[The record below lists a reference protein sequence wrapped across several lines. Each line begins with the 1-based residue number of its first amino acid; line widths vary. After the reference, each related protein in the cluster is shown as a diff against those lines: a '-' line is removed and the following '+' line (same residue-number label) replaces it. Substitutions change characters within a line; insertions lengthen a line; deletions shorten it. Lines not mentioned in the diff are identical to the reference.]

1 MMLEAILVLLALVVV
16 GYMIIKGYNPAIT
29 LIIGAVGLLLAS
41 ILLGNSLYEVGEG
54 TGLAFFDIFL
64 KFKDVIISQISG
76 AGLVIMVLFGYSGYM
91 NFIGANQKAVNILVK
106 PMTKIKSKAL
116 FIPVVFLIG
125 NLMSLVVPSAS
136 SLAIILM
143 AILYPILQGIGVSS
157 MSAAAVIAMT
167 ATIMPTPLGAD
178 NVIAAQTLN
187 YSVIDYVLY
196 HARVSIP
203 TLLILAVVHYFWQ
216 RYCDKK
222 EGDLAFVEIKEP
234 LEDSSKL
241 NVFVPGYYAIL
252 PLLPLLLIVVVG
264 IIGIFKENI
273 KMDIFVLTMISY
285 FVALIIET
293 IRKQSFKIAQESA
306 VEMFKG
312 MGQGFSQVVMLVVG
326 GSLFTTAIQNL
337 GVIDS
342 LMEAV
347 KGTASAGVVTMLI
360 FSGATALF
368 GILSGGGLA
377 MFYAVIELIPDI
389 AAQANIDGIL
399 IALPMQMI
407 ANLARTISPVAAV
420 VMIVSSSMG
429 VSPVRLL
436 KRTSV
441 PTIVGI
447 ILVIILSLIL
457 LPY

>member
-1 MMLEAILVLLALVVV
+1 MIEAILVLVVLGIV
-16 GYMIIKGYNPAIT
+16 GYFIIKSYNPALI
-29 LIIGAVGLLLAS
+29 LIIGAIV
-41 ILLGNSLYEVGEG
+41 LLGASVALGNPLYPEGEG

-64 KFKDVIISQISG
+64 KLKDTIISQVSS
-76 AGLVIMVLFGYSGYM
+76 AGLVIMILFGYSGYM
-91 NFIGANQKAVNILVK
+91 NLIGANQKAVNILVK

-116 FIPVVFLIG
+116 FIPIVFLLG

-136 SLAIILM
+136 SLEIILM
-143 AILYPILQGIGVSS
+143 AILYPLLQGIGISS
-157 MSAAAVIAMT
+157 MTAAGVIAMT

-178 NVIAAQTLN
+178 NVIAAQTLDYN
-187 YSVIDYVLY
+187 ILTYVLY
-196 HARVSIP
+196 HAKVSIP

-216 RYCDKK
+216 TYCDKK
-222 EGDLAFVEIKEP
+222 EGSEAFVEMKEV
-234 LEDSSKL
+234 ESAADEK
-241 NVFVPGYYAIL
+241 VVPTFYAIL
-252 PLLPLLLIVVVG
+252 PLLPLVLIIIVG
-264 IIGIFKENI
+264 IIGIFRENVT
-273 KMDIFVLTMISY
+273 MDIFVLTMISF
-285 FVALIIET
+285 FVALIIEGF
-293 IRKQSFKIAQESA
+293 RKKSFKIAQESA
-306 VEMFKG
+306 VELFKG

-326 GSLFTTAIQNL
+326 GSLFTTAIQSL

-342 LMEAV
+342 LMSAV
-347 KGTASAGVVTMLI
+347 ENSQSAGVLTTLI

-377 MFYAVIELIPDI
+377 MFYAVIELIPNI
-389 AAQANIDGIL
+389 AQKAGIDGIL

-420 VMIVSSSMG
+420 VMIVSSSIG

-441 PTIVGI
+441 PTIIGI
-447 ILVIILSLIL
+447 ILVVVLSLLL

>member
-1 MMLEAILVLLALVVV
+1 MIEAILVLVVLGIV
-16 GYMIIKGYNPAIT
+16 GYFIIKSYNPALI
-29 LIIGAVGLLLAS
+29 LIIGAIV
-41 ILLGNSLYEVGEG
+41 LLGASVALGNPLYPEGEG

-64 KFKDVIISQISG
+64 KLKDTIISQVSS
-76 AGLVIMVLFGYSGYM
+76 AGLVIMILFGYSGYM
-91 NFIGANQKAVNILVK
+91 NLIGANQKAVNILVK

-116 FIPVVFLIG
+116 FIPIVFLLG

-143 AILYPILQGIGVSS
+143 AILYPLLQGIGISS
-157 MSAAAVIAMT
+157 MTAAGVIAMT

-178 NVIAAQTLN
+178 NVIAAQTLDYN
-187 YSVIDYVLY
+187 ILTYVLY
-196 HARVSIP
+196 HAKVSIP

-216 RYCDKK
+216 TYCDKK
-222 EGDLAFVEIKEP
+222 EGSEAFVEMKEV
-234 LEDSSKL
+234 ESAADEK
-241 NVFVPGYYAIL
+241 VVPTFYAIL
-252 PLLPLLLIVVVG
+252 PLLPLVLIIIVG
-264 IIGIFKENI
+264 ILGIFRENVT
-273 KMDIFVLTMISY
+273 MDIFVLTMISF
-285 FVALIIET
+285 FVALIIEGF
-293 IRKQSFKIAQESA
+293 RKKSFKIAQESA
-306 VEMFKG
+306 VELFKG

-326 GSLFTTAIQNL
+326 GSLFTTAIQSL

-342 LMEAV
+342 LMSAV
-347 KGTASAGVVTMLI
+347 ENSQSAGVLTTLI

-377 MFYAVIELIPDI
+377 MFYAVIELIPNI
-389 AAQANIDGIL
+389 AQKAGIDGIL

-420 VMIVSSSMG
+420 VMIVSSSIG

-441 PTIVGI
+441 PTIIGI
-447 ILVIILSLIL
+447 ILVVVLSLLL

>member
-1 MMLEAILVLLALVVV
+1 MIEAILVLVVLGIV
-16 GYMIIKGYNPAIT
+16 GYFNIKSYNPALI
-29 LIIGAVGLLLAS
+29 LIIGAIV
-41 ILLGNSLYEVGEG
+41 LLGASVALGNPLYPEGEG

-64 KFKDVIISQISG
+64 KLKDTIISQVSS
-76 AGLVIMVLFGYSGYM
+76 AGLVIMILFGYSGYM
-91 NFIGANQKAVNILVK
+91 NLIGANQKAVNILVK

-116 FIPVVFLIG
+116 FIPIVFLLG

-143 AILYPILQGIGVSS
+143 AILYPLLQGIGISS
-157 MSAAAVIAMT
+157 MTAAGVIAMT

-178 NVIAAQTLN
+178 NVIAAQTLDYN
-187 YSVIDYVLY
+187 ILTYVLY
-196 HARVSIP
+196 HAKVSIP

-216 RYCDKK
+216 TYCDKK
-222 EGDLAFVEIKEP
+222 EGSEAFVEMKEV
-234 LEDSSKL
+234 ESAADEK
-241 NVFVPGYYAIL
+241 VVPTFYAIL
-252 PLLPLLLIVVVG
+252 PLLPLVLIIIVG
-264 IIGIFKENI
+264 IIGIFRENVT
-273 KMDIFVLTMISY
+273 MDIFVLTMISF
-285 FVALIIET
+285 FVALIIEGF
-293 IRKQSFKIAQESA
+293 RKKSFKIAQESA
-306 VEMFKG
+306 VELFKG

-326 GSLFTTAIQNL
+326 GSLFTTAIQSL

-342 LMEAV
+342 LMSAV
-347 KGTASAGVVTMLI
+347 ENSQSAGVLTTLI

-377 MFYAVIELIPDI
+377 MFYAVIELIPNI
-389 AAQANIDGIL
+389 AQKAGIDGIL

-420 VMIVSSSMG
+420 VMIVSSSIG

-441 PTIVGI
+441 PTIIGI
-447 ILVIILSLIL
+447 ILVVVLSLLL

>member
-1 MMLEAILVLLALVVV
+1 MIEAILVLVVLGIV
-16 GYMIIKGYNPAIT
+16 GYFIIKSYNPALI
-29 LIIGAVGLLLAS
+29 LIIGAIV
-41 ILLGNSLYEVGEG
+41 LLGASVALGNPLYPEGEG

-64 KFKDVIISQISG
+64 KLKDTIISQVSS
-76 AGLVIMVLFGYSGYM
+76 AGLVIMILFGYSGYM
-91 NFIGANQKAVNILVK
+91 NLIGANQKAVNILVK

-116 FIPVVFLIG
+116 FIPIVFLLG

-143 AILYPILQGIGVSS
+143 AILYPLLQGIGISS
-157 MSAAAVIAMT
+157 MTAAGVIAMT

-178 NVIAAQTLN
+178 NVIAAQTLDYN
-187 YSVIDYVLY
+187 ILTYVLY
-196 HARVSIP
+196 HAKVSIP

-216 RYCDKK
+216 TYCDKK
-222 EGDLAFVEIKEP
+222 EGSEAFVEMKEV
-234 LEDSSKL
+234 ESAADEK
-241 NVFVPGYYAIL
+241 VVPTFYAIL
-252 PLLPLLLIVVVG
+252 PLLPLVLIIIVG
-264 IIGIFKENI
+264 IIGIFRENVT
-273 KMDIFVLTMISY
+273 MDIFVLTMISF
-285 FVALIIET
+285 FVALIIEGF
-293 IRKQSFKIAQESA
+293 RKKSFKIAQESA
-306 VEMFKG
+306 VELFKG

-326 GSLFTTAIQNL
+326 GSLFTTAIQSL

-342 LMEAV
+342 LMSAV
-347 KGTASAGVVTMLI
+347 ENSQSAGVLTTLI

-377 MFYAVIELIPDI
+377 MFYAVIELIPNI
-389 AAQANIDGIL
+389 AQKAGIDGIL

-420 VMIVSSSMG
+420 VMIVSASIG

-441 PTIVGI
+441 PTIIGI
-447 ILVIILSLIL
+447 ILVVVLSLLL

>member
-1 MMLEAILVLLALVVV
+1 MIEAILVLVVLGIV
-16 GYMIIKGYNPAIT
+16 GYFIIKSYNPALI
-29 LIIGAVGLLLAS
+29 LIIGAIV
-41 ILLGNSLYEVGEG
+41 LLGASVALGNPLYPEGEG

-64 KFKDVIISQISG
+64 KLKDTIISQVSS
-76 AGLVIMVLFGYSGYM
+76 AGLVIMILFGYSGYM
-91 NFIGANQKAVNILVK
+91 NLIGANQKAVNILVK

-116 FIPVVFLIG
+116 FIPIVFLLG

-143 AILYPILQGIGVSS
+143 AILYPLLQGIGISS
-157 MSAAAVIAMT
+157 MTAAGVIAMT

-178 NVIAAQTLN
+178 NVIAAQTLDYN
-187 YSVIDYVLY
+187 ILTYVLY
-196 HARVSIP
+196 HAKVSIP

-216 RYCDKK
+216 TYCDKK
-222 EGDLAFVEIKEP
+222 EGSEAFVEMKEV
-234 LEDSSKL
+234 ESAADEK
-241 NVFVPGYYAIL
+241 VVPTFYAIL
-252 PLLPLLLIVVVG
+252 PLLPLVLIIIVG
-264 IIGIFKENI
+264 IIGIFRENVT
-273 KMDIFVLTMISY
+273 MDIFILTMISF
-285 FVALIIET
+285 FVALIIEGF
-293 IRKQSFKIAQESA
+293 RKKSFKIAQESA
-306 VEMFKG
+306 VELFKG

-326 GSLFTTAIQNL
+326 GSLFTTAIQSL

-342 LMEAV
+342 LMSAV
-347 KGTASAGVVTMLI
+347 ENSQSAGVLTTLI

-377 MFYAVIELIPDI
+377 MFYAVIELIPNI
-389 AAQANIDGIL
+389 AQKAGIDGIL

-420 VMIVSSSMG
+420 VMIVSSSIG

-441 PTIVGI
+441 PTIIGI
-447 ILVIILSLIL
+447 ILVVVLSLLL

>member
-1 MMLEAILVLLALVVV
+1 MIEAILVLVVLGIV
-16 GYMIIKGYNPAIT
+16 GYFIIKSYNPALI
-29 LIIGAVGLLLAS
+29 LIIGAIV
-41 ILLGNSLYEVGEG
+41 LLGASVALGNHLYPEGEG

-64 KFKDVIISQISG
+64 KLKDTIISQVSS
-76 AGLVIMVLFGYSGYM
+76 AGLVIMILFGYSGYM
-91 NFIGANQKAVNILVK
+91 NLIGANQKAVNILVK

-116 FIPVVFLIG
+116 FIPIVFLLG

-143 AILYPILQGIGVSS
+143 AILYPLLQGIGISS
-157 MSAAAVIAMT
+157 MTAAGVIAMT

-178 NVIAAQTLN
+178 NVIAAQTLDYN
-187 YSVIDYVLY
+187 ILTYVLY
-196 HARVSIP
+196 HAKVSIP

-216 RYCDKK
+216 TYCDKK
-222 EGDLAFVEIKEP
+222 EGSEAFVEMKEV
-234 LEDSSKL
+234 ESAADEK
-241 NVFVPGYYAIL
+241 VVPTFYAIL
-252 PLLPLLLIVVVG
+252 PLLPLILIIIVG
-264 IIGIFKENI
+264 IIGIFRENVT
-273 KMDIFVLTMISY
+273 MDIFVLTMISF
-285 FVALIIET
+285 FVALIIEGF
-293 IRKQSFKIAQESA
+293 RKKSFKIAQESA
-306 VEMFKG
+306 VELFKG

-326 GSLFTTAIQNL
+326 GSLFTTAIQSL

-342 LMEAV
+342 LMSAV
-347 KGTASAGVVTMLI
+347 ENSQSAGVLTTLI

-377 MFYAVIELIPDI
+377 MFYAVIELIPNI
-389 AAQANIDGIL
+389 AQKAGIDGIL

-420 VMIVSSSMG
+420 VMIVSSSIG

-441 PTIVGI
+441 PTIIGI
-447 ILVIILSLIL
+447 ILVVVLSLLL

>member
-1 MMLEAILVLLALVVV
+1 MIEAILVLVVLGIV
-16 GYMIIKGYNPAIT
+16 GYFIIKSYNPALI
-29 LIIGAVGLLLAS
+29 LIIGAIV
-41 ILLGNSLYEVGEG
+41 LLGASVALGNPLYPEGEG

-64 KFKDVIISQISG
+64 KLKDTIISQVSS
-76 AGLVIMVLFGYSGYM
+76 AGLVIMILFGYSGYM
-91 NFIGANQKAVNILVK
+91 NLIGANQKAVNILVK

-116 FIPVVFLIG
+116 FIPIVFLLG

-143 AILYPILQGIGVSS
+143 AILYPLLQGIGISS
-157 MSAAAVIAMT
+157 MTAAGVIAMT

-178 NVIAAQTLN
+178 NVIAAQTLDYN
-187 YSVIDYVLY
+187 ILTYVLY
-196 HARVSIP
+196 HAKVSIP

-216 RYCDKK
+216 MYCDKK
-222 EGDLAFVEIKEP
+222 EGSEAFVEMKEV
-234 LEDSSKL
+234 ESAADEK
-241 NVFVPGYYAIL
+241 VVPTFYAIL
-252 PLLPLLLIVVVG
+252 PLLPLVLIIIVG
-264 IIGIFKENI
+264 IIGIFRENVT
-273 KMDIFVLTMISY
+273 MDIFVLTMISF
-285 FVALIIET
+285 FVALIIEGF
-293 IRKQSFKIAQESA
+293 RKKSFKIAQESA
-306 VEMFKG
+306 VELFKG

-326 GSLFTTAIQNL
+326 GSLFTTAIQSL

-342 LMEAV
+342 LMSAV
-347 KGTASAGVVTMLI
+347 ENSQSAGVLTTLI

-377 MFYAVIELIPDI
+377 MFYAVIELIPNI
-389 AAQANIDGIL
+389 AQKAGIDGIL

-420 VMIVSSSMG
+420 VMIVSSSIG

-441 PTIVGI
+441 PTIIGI
-447 ILVIILSLIL
+447 ILVVVLSLLL

>member
-1 MMLEAILVLLALVVV
+1 MIEAILVLVVLGIV
-16 GYMIIKGYNPAIT
+16 GYFIIKSYNPALI
-29 LIIGAVGLLLAS
+29 LIIGAIV
-41 ILLGNSLYEVGEG
+41 LLGASVALGNPLYPEGEG

-64 KFKDVIISQISG
+64 KLKDTIISQVSS
-76 AGLVIMVLFGYSGYM
+76 AGLVIMILFGYSGYM
-91 NFIGANQKAVNILVK
+91 NLIGANQKAVNILVK

-116 FIPVVFLIG
+116 FIPIVFLLG

-143 AILYPILQGIGVSS
+143 AILYPLLQGIGISS
-157 MSAAAVIAMT
+157 MTAAGVIAMT

-178 NVIAAQTLN
+178 NVIAAQTLDYN
-187 YSVIDYVLY
+187 ILTYVLY
-196 HARVSIP
+196 HAKVSIP

-216 RYCDKK
+216 TYCDKK
-222 EGDLAFVEIKEP
+222 EGSEAFVEMKEV
-234 LEDSSKL
+234 ESAADEK
-241 NVFVPGYYAIL
+241 VVPTFYAIL
-252 PLLPLLLIVVVG
+252 PLLPLVLIIIVG
-264 IIGIFKENI
+264 IIGIFRENVT
-273 KMDIFVLTMISY
+273 MDIFVLTMISF
-285 FVALIIET
+285 FVALIIEGF
-293 IRKQSFKIAQESA
+293 RKKSFKIAQESA
-306 VEMFKG
+306 VELFKG

-326 GSLFTTAIQNL
+326 GSLFTTAIQSL

-342 LMEAV
+342 LMSAV
-347 KGTASAGVVTMLI
+347 ENSQSAGVLTTLI

-377 MFYAVIELIPDI
+377 MFYAVIELIPNI
-389 AAQANIDGIL
+389 AQKAGIDGIL

-420 VMIVSSSMG
+420 VMIVSSSIG

-441 PTIVGI
+441 PTIIGI
-447 ILVIILSLIL
+447 ILVVVLSLLL
-457 LPY
+457 LPH

>member
-1 MMLEAILVLLALVVV
+1 MIEAILVLVVLGIV
-16 GYMIIKGYNPAIT
+16 GYFIIKSYNPALI
-29 LIIGAVGLLLAS
+29 LIIGAIV
-41 ILLGNSLYEVGEG
+41 LLGASVALGNPLYPEGEG

-64 KFKDVIISQISG
+64 KLKDTIISQVSS
-76 AGLVIMVLFGYSGYM
+76 AGLVIMILFGYSGYM
-91 NFIGANQKAVNILVK
+91 NLIGANQKAVNILVK

-116 FIPVVFLIG
+116 FIPIVFLLG

-143 AILYPILQGIGVSS
+143 AILYPLLQGIGISS
-157 MSAAAVIAMT
+157 MTAAGVIAMT

-178 NVIAAQTLN
+178 NVIAAQTLDYN
-187 YSVIDYVLY
+187 ILTYVLY
-196 HARVSIP
+196 HAKVSIP

-216 RYCDKK
+216 TYCDKK
-222 EGDLAFVEIKEP
+222 EGSEAFVEMKEV
-234 LEDSSKL
+234 ESAADEK
-241 NVFVPGYYAIL
+241 VVPTFYAIL
-252 PLLPLLLIVVVG
+252 PLLPLVLIIIVG
-264 IIGIFKENI
+264 IIGIFRENVT
-273 KMDIFVLTMISY
+273 MDIFVLTMISF
-285 FVALIIET
+285 FVALIIEGF
-293 IRKQSFKIAQESA
+293 RKKSFKIAQESA
-306 VEMFKG
+306 VELFKG

-326 GSLFTTAIQNL
+326 GSLFTTAIQSL

-342 LMEAV
+342 LMSAV
-347 KGTASAGVVTMLI
+347 ENSQSAGVLTTLI

-377 MFYAVIELIPDI
+377 MFYAVIELIPNI
-389 AAQANIDGIL
+389 AQKAGIDGIF

-420 VMIVSSSMG
+420 VMIVSSSIG

-441 PTIVGI
+441 PTIIGI
-447 ILVIILSLIL
+447 ILVVVLSLLL

>member
-1 MMLEAILVLLALVVV
+1 MIEAILVLVVLGIV
-16 GYMIIKGYNPAIT
+16 GYFIIKSYNPALI
-29 LIIGAVGLLLAS
+29 LIIGAIV
-41 ILLGNSLYEVGEG
+41 LLGASVALGNPLYPEGEG

-64 KFKDVIISQISG
+64 KLKDTIISQVSS
-76 AGLVIMVLFGYSGYM
+76 AGLVIMILFGYSGYM
-91 NFIGANQKAVNILVK
+91 NLIGANQKAVNILVK

-116 FIPVVFLIG
+116 FIPIVFLLG

-143 AILYPILQGIGVSS
+143 AILYPLLQGIGISS
-157 MSAAAVIAMT
+157 MTAAGVIAMT

-178 NVIAAQTLN
+178 NVIAAQTLDYN
-187 YSVIDYVLY
+187 ILTYVLY
-196 HARVSIP
+196 HAKVSIP

-216 RYCDKK
+216 TYCDKK
-222 EGDLAFVEIKEP
+222 EGSEAFVEMKEV
-234 LEDSSKL
+234 ESAADEK
-241 NVFVPGYYAIL
+241 VVPTFYAIL
-252 PLLPLLLIVVVG
+252 PLLPLVLIIIVG
-264 IIGIFKENI
+264 IIGIFRENVT
-273 KMDIFVLTMISY
+273 MDIFVLTMISF
-285 FVALIIET
+285 FVALIIEGF
-293 IRKQSFKIAQESA
+293 RKKSFKIAQESA
-306 VEMFKG
+306 VELFKG

-326 GSLFTTAIQNL
+326 GSLFTTAIQSL

-342 LMEAV
+342 LMSAV
-347 KGTASAGVVTMLI
+347 ENSQSAGVLTTLI

-377 MFYAVIELIPDI
+377 MFYAVIELIPNI
-389 AAQANIDGIL
+389 AQKAGIDGIL

-420 VMIVSSSMG
+420 VMIVSSSIG

-441 PTIVGI
+441 PTIIGI
-447 ILVIILSLIL
+447 ILVVVLSLLL

>member
-1 MMLEAILVLLALVVV
+1 MIEAILVLVVLGIV
-16 GYMIIKGYNPAIT
+16 GYFIIKSYNPALI
-29 LIIGAVGLLLAS
+29 LIIGAIV
-41 ILLGNSLYEVGEG
+41 LLGASVALGNPLYPEGEG
-54 TGLAFFDIFL
+54 AGLAFFDIFL
-64 KFKDVIISQISG
+64 KLKDTIISQVSS
-76 AGLVIMVLFGYSGYM
+76 AGLVIMILFGYSGYM
-91 NFIGANQKAVNILVK
+91 NLIGANQKAVNILVK

-116 FIPVVFLIG
+116 FIPIVFLLG

-143 AILYPILQGIGVSS
+143 AILYPLLQGIGISS
-157 MSAAAVIAMT
+157 MTAAGVIAMT

-178 NVIAAQTLN
+178 NVIAAQTLDYN
-187 YSVIDYVLY
+187 ILTYVLY
-196 HARVSIP
+196 HAKVSIP

-216 RYCDKK
+216 TYCDKK
-222 EGDLAFVEIKEP
+222 EGSEAFVEMKEV
-234 LEDSSKL
+234 ESAADEK
-241 NVFVPGYYAIL
+241 VVPTFYAIL
-252 PLLPLLLIVVVG
+252 PLLPLVLIIIVG
-264 IIGIFKENI
+264 IIGIFRENVT
-273 KMDIFVLTMISY
+273 MDIFVLTMISF
-285 FVALIIET
+285 FVALIIEGF
-293 IRKQSFKIAQESA
+293 RKKSFKIAQESA
-306 VEMFKG
+306 VELFKG

-326 GSLFTTAIQNL
+326 GSLFTTAIQSL

-342 LMEAV
+342 LMSAV
-347 KGTASAGVVTMLI
+347 ENSQSAGVLTTLI

-377 MFYAVIELIPDI
+377 MFYAVIELIPNI
-389 AAQANIDGIL
+389 AQKAGIDGIL

-420 VMIVSSSMG
+420 VMIVSSSIG

-441 PTIVGI
+441 PTIIGI
-447 ILVIILSLIL
+447 ILVVVLSLLL

>member
-1 MMLEAILVLLALVVV
+1 MIEAILVLVVLGIV
-16 GYMIIKGYNPAIT
+16 GYFIIKSYNPALI
-29 LIIGAVGLLLAS
+29 LIIGAIV
-41 ILLGNSLYEVGEG
+41 LLGASVALGNPLYPEGEG

-64 KFKDVIISQISG
+64 KLKDTIISQVSS
-76 AGLVIMVLFGYSGYM
+76 AGLVIMILFGYSGYM
-91 NFIGANQKAVNILVK
+91 NLIGANQKAVNILVK

-116 FIPVVFLIG
+116 FIPIVFLLG

-143 AILYPILQGIGVSS
+143 AILYPLLQGIGISS
-157 MSAAAVIAMT
+157 MTAAGVIAMT

-178 NVIAAQTLN
+178 NVIAAQTLDYN
-187 YSVIDYVLY
+187 ILTYVLY
-196 HARVSIP
+196 HAKVSIP

-216 RYCDKK
+216 TYCDKK
-222 EGDLAFVEIKEP
+222 EGSEAFVEMKEV
-234 LEDSSKL
+234 ESAADEK
-241 NVFVPGYYAIL
+241 VVPTFYAIL
-252 PLLPLLLIVVVG
+252 PLLPLILIIIVG
-264 IIGIFKENI
+264 IIGIFRENVT
-273 KMDIFVLTMISY
+273 MDIFVLTMISF
-285 FVALIIET
+285 FVALIIEGF
-293 IRKQSFKIAQESA
+293 RKKSFKIAQESA
-306 VEMFKG
+306 VELFKG

-326 GSLFTTAIQNL
+326 GSLFTTAIQSL

-342 LMEAV
+342 LMSAV
-347 KGTASAGVVTMLI
+347 ENSQSAGVLTTLI

-377 MFYAVIELIPDI
+377 MFYAVIELIPNI
-389 AAQANIDGIL
+389 AQKAGIDGIL

-420 VMIVSSSMG
+420 VMIVSSSIG

-441 PTIVGI
+441 PTIIGI
-447 ILVIILSLIL
+447 ILVVVLSLLL

>member
-1 MMLEAILVLLALVVV
+1 MFEAILVLLVLIVV

-29 LIIGAVGLLLAS
+29 LIIGAVVLLLTS
-41 ILLGNSLYEVGEG
+41 VVLGNPLYEVGEG
-54 TGLAFFDIFL
+54 SGLAFFDVFL
-64 KFKDVIISQISG
+64 KLKDVIISQVSG

-91 NFIGANQKAVNILVK
+91 NLIGANQKAVNILVR

-116 FIPVVFLIG
+116 FIPVVFLLG

-143 AILYPILQGIGVSS
+143 AILYPILQGVGVSS

-178 NVIAAQTLN
+178 NVIAAQTLG

-222 EGDLAFVEIKEP
+222 EGDSAFVEIQQP
-234 LEDSSKL
+234 LEDTSKISSSI
-241 NVFVPGYYAIL
+241 PGYYAIL

-264 IIGIFKENI
+264 VIGIFKADI

-285 FVALIIET
+285 FVALVIET
-293 IRKQSFKIAQESA
+293 IRKKSFKVAQESA

-326 GSLFTTAIQNL
+326 GSLFTTAIQSL

-347 KGTASAGVVTMLI
+347 KGTESAGVLTMLI

-377 MFYAVIELIPDI
+377 MFYAVIELIPNI
-389 AAQANIDGIL
+389 ASQANIDGIL

-441 PTIVGI
+441 PTIIGI
-447 ILVIILSLIL
+447 VLVVVFSLVL

>member
-1 MMLEAILVLLALVVV
+1 MIEAILVLVVLGIV
-16 GYMIIKGYNPAIT
+16 GYFIIKSYNPALI
-29 LIIGAVGLLLAS
+29 LIIGAIV
-41 ILLGNSLYEVGEG
+41 LLGASVALGNPLYPEGEG

-64 KFKDVIISQISG
+64 KLKDTIISQVSS
-76 AGLVIMVLFGYSGYM
+76 AGLVIMILFGYSGYM
-91 NFIGANQKAVNILVK
+91 NLIGANQKAVNILVK

-116 FIPVVFLIG
+116 FIPIVFLLG

-143 AILYPILQGIGVSS
+143 AILYPLLQGIGISS
-157 MSAAAVIAMT
+157 MTAAGVIAMT

-178 NVIAAQTLN
+178 NVIAAQTLDYN
-187 YSVIDYVLY
+187 ILTYVLY
-196 HARVSIP
+196 HAKVSIP

-216 RYCDKK
+216 TYCDKK
-222 EGDLAFVEIKEP
+222 EGSEAFVEMKEV
-234 LEDSSKL
+234 ESAADEK
-241 NVFVPGYYAIL
+241 VVPTFYAIL
-252 PLLPLLLIVVVG
+252 PLLPLVLIIIVG
-264 IIGIFKENI
+264 IIGIFRENVT
-273 KMDIFVLTMISY
+273 MDIFVLTMISF
-285 FVALIIET
+285 FVALIIEGF
-293 IRKQSFKIAQESA
+293 RKKSFKIAQESA
-306 VEMFKG
+306 VELFKG

-326 GSLFTTAIQNL
+326 GSLFTTAIQSL

-342 LMEAV
+342 LMSAV
-347 KGTASAGVVTMLI
+347 ENSQSAGVLTTLI

-377 MFYAVIELIPDI
+377 MFYAVIELIPNI
-389 AAQANIDGIL
+389 AQKAGIDGIL
-399 IALPMQMI
+399 IALPIQMI

-420 VMIVSSSMG
+420 VMIVSSSIG

-441 PTIVGI
+441 PTIIGI
-447 ILVIILSLIL
+447 ILVVVLSLLL

>member
-1 MMLEAILVLLALVVV
+1 MIEAILVLVVLGIV
-16 GYMIIKGYNPAIT
+16 GYFIIKSYNPALI
-29 LIIGAVGLLLAS
+29 LIIGAIV
-41 ILLGNSLYEVGEG
+41 LLGASVALGNPLYPEGEG
-54 TGLAFFDIFL
+54 TGLAFFDIFVKL
-64 KFKDVIISQISG
+64 KDTIISQVSS
-76 AGLVIMVLFGYSGYM
+76 AGLVIMILFGYSGYM
-91 NFIGANQKAVNILVK
+91 NLIGANQKAVNILVK

-116 FIPVVFLIG
+116 FIPIVFLLG

-143 AILYPILQGIGVSS
+143 AILYPLLQGIGISS
-157 MSAAAVIAMT
+157 MTAAGVIAMT

-178 NVIAAQTLN
+178 NVIAAQTLDYN
-187 YSVIDYVLY
+187 ILTYVLY
-196 HARVSIP
+196 HAKVSIP

-216 RYCDKK
+216 TYCDKK
-222 EGDLAFVEIKEP
+222 EGSEAFVEMKEV
-234 LEDSSKL
+234 ESAADEK
-241 NVFVPGYYAIL
+241 VVPTFYAIL
-252 PLLPLLLIVVVG
+252 PLLPLVLIIIVG
-264 IIGIFKENI
+264 IIGIFRENVT
-273 KMDIFVLTMISY
+273 MDIFVLTMISF
-285 FVALIIET
+285 FVALIIEGF
-293 IRKQSFKIAQESA
+293 RKKSFKIAQESA
-306 VEMFKG
+306 VELFKG

-326 GSLFTTAIQNL
+326 GSLFTTAIQSL

-342 LMEAV
+342 LMSAV
-347 KGTASAGVVTMLI
+347 ENSQSAGVLTTLI

-377 MFYAVIELIPDI
+377 MFYAVIELIPNI
-389 AAQANIDGIL
+389 AQKAGIDGIL

-420 VMIVSSSMG
+420 VMIVSSSIG

-441 PTIVGI
+441 PTIIGI
-447 ILVIILSLIL
+447 ILVVVLSLLL